1 MPVLKT
7 MTFAALPKASNDPAQ
22 KRREKTISRLEEQV
36 LLLTNPSQKRS
47 VQRRKLVDGERV
59 SVTKEVSIRP
69 WWRTDPA
76 GKCFVSVYFG
86 GKPVEFEKGKAAIAV
101 PSADKLFGM
110 FESLIAAVRGGELD
124 DILKHASQQR
134 PFVRKKAS

>member
-7 MTFAALPKASNDPAQ
+7 MTFAPLPKASNDPAQ

-47 VQRRKLVDGERV
+47 VQRRKVVDGEQV
-59 SVTKEVSIRP
+59 TVTKEVAIRP
-69 WWRTDPA
+69 WWRTDGA
-76 GKCFVSVYFG
+76 GKTFVTVYFG

-101 PSADKLFGM
+101 PSADKVPAV
-110 FESLIAAVRGGELD
+110 FESLIAAVRAGEMD
-124 DILKHASQQR
+124 DILKQASQQR